1 MKLNKGLCA
10 NPILCEQDNDYVD
23 GFFTASFDLLEAS
36 LSVSLQLEEPA
47 IERRIAAGEA
57 AYLVHVEC
65 PLTSYRKKYLLGSK
79 NRTTIPLPLADLG
92 GDVEV
97 STYIVAAQEIEGF
110 TSDGL
115 NADYA
120 GLSLTYPKGSL
131 LAIGPIDTLE
141 IQHGGS
147 GAQTLPEIFEICG
160 DIPAGDKKTYW
171 VDPTSDTIKI
181 HVTPRIRKFYA
192 DHAAQKALTNQLLV
206 LPAATET
213 LMAVAIANDH
223 GDEDWYSDA
232 TWYKIFDETLRR
244 SGLAMTELT
253 MKPGK
258 KGTAAQVAQ
267 MLFRQPLPRAIDALS
282 ELVDAPAMIDEKIRK
297 ENLSCSSC
305 D

>member
-147 GAQTLPEIFEICG
+147 GAQTPPE
-160 DIPAGDKKTYW
+160 IPAGDKKTCW
-171 VDPTSDTIKI
+171 VDPPSDTIKI

-282 ELVDAPAMIDEKIRK
+282 ELVDEPAD
-297 ENLSCSSC
+297 N
-305 D
+305 